1 MRYLLISIALLAL
14 SCGSYPKKQNLA
26 ASSTQKALTIPYFA
40 NPDID
45 YIYKAN
51 IDFLDKHFG
60 GLLII
65 KKTDLKSHR
74 IVFTTEMGNKIFDFS
89 FINNDFQVN
98 FIPEELNRKI
108 VLKILEQDFRVLIC
122 KEPKIVKSYVLVGNP
137 VLEGI
142 INGKVHYFFINKNGY
157 VEKTVFPKHGKAN
170 VDYTFSK
177 INSDIAQEIEI
188 VHHSINMNIT
198 LKSFNSL

>member
-1 MRYLLISIALLAL
+1 MRYLLISIALLTV
-14 SCGSYPKKQNLA
+14 SCGSYPKKQGFK
-26 ASSTQKALTIPYFA
+26 ASSPPETLSIPYFA

-45 YIYKAN
+45 YLYKAD

-65 KKTDLKSHR
+65 KKTDYNSHR

-89 FINNDFQVN
+89 FINNKFQVN

-108 VLKILEQDFRVLIC
+108 VLKILERDFRVLIC
-122 KEPKIVKSYVLVGNP
+122 KDPKIVKSYALAGSP

-142 INGKVHYFFINKNGY
+142 ISGKVYYFFINKNGF

-170 VDYTFSK
+170 VDYRFSK

-188 VHHSINMNIT
+188 VHQSINMNIT